1 MEDKLKY
8 PDEVMNLHFNEK
20 HQQNVL
26 NSLKGITED
35 PYRKKSKF
43 KKIAYSGIAAA
54 VLFTIFIVSA
64 RFSPVMAKVVAQ
76 IPYFSQ
82 FIKQEEFKFAIY
94 HVISDVANKKG
105 FELNQSQVDLPKKKI
120 TITVFGSKSEVN
132 RIKSRIAKDMNKE
145 LKAQNFGEFKITV
158 KREKLTKV
166 VVDDSPKVKQYM
178 KDSEELQNKIITML
192 NENHYI
198 MAFPPQVQINEIQ
211 KSIYVAVPKTESNQR
226 MKDIKN
232 MLIATSK
239 EYGEFKFRISK
250 IDMKAR
256 EQEIRWGKNG
266 IINIIAQGLMENKKF
281 KVTGFSYSFHPLPL
295 QITVKTS
302 LKATN
307 PEAKET
313 ANKIETEI
321 KTFIQ
326 TDELTKEIRNDPYE
340 LTVLS
345 KDKKKIN

>member
-8 PDEVMNLHFNEK
+8 PDEIMNLHFNEK

-26 NSLKGITED
+26 NSLKGITDD
-35 PYRKKSKF
+35 PYRKKSKI
-43 KKIAYSGIAAA
+43 KKIAYSGIVAA
-54 VLFTIFIVSA
+54 VLFTIFIASA

-82 FIKQEEFKFAIY
+82 FIKQEEYKFAIY
-94 HVISDVANKKG
+94 DVISDVANKKG
-105 FELNQSQVDLPKKKI
+105 YKLNQLEVHIPEKKI
-120 TITVFGSKSEVN
+120 SITMLGSKKDVN
-132 RIKSRIAKDMNKE
+132 TIKSRVVKDINKE
-145 LKAQNFGEFKITV
+145 LIAQNFGEFKIAI
-158 KREKLTKV
+158 KHEKERNV
-166 VVDDSPKVKQYM
+166 VVEDSPKVKQYM
-178 KDSEELQNKIITML
+178 KDSEELQNKIITIL

-211 KSIYVAVPKTESNQR
+211 KSIYVAVPKTESKQR
-226 MKDIKN
+226 MKDLKN
-232 MLIATSK
+232 MLVTASK
-239 EYGEFKFRISK
+239 EYGEFTFRISK

-266 IINIIAQGLMENKKF
+266 IIDILAQGLMENKEF

-302 LKATN
+302 LKASN

-326 TDELTKEIRNDPYE
+326 TDELTKEIKNDPYE
-340 LTVLS
+340 LTILS